1 MAVKRV
7 YLDGEGVS
15 ISIRWCADTSTIDLG
30 MVDDGLASVLA
41 EIPLSELSAFRGF
54 INDELDRI
62 EKGIGDKEQAEAERE
77 HKKFLDN
84 I

>member
-1 MAVKRV
+1 MAVKTV
-7 YLDGEGVS
+7 YKDLDGDETHLLYEEG
-15 ISIRWCADTSTIDLG
+15 
-30 MVDDGLASVLA
+30 A
-41 EIPLSELSAFRGF
+41 EFLEVVCPGIVVIPLEEITTFRDF

-62 EKGIGDKEQAEAERE
+62 EKEIGDKEQVEAERE